1 MLLQTL
7 TLKKKISIFW
17 WACLLWTVAFSLLDV
32 RQFMSTKENLES
44 RVRRKVA
51 CSLVPRLSHCPRF
64 VYFLLI
70 VSEYGLLCVFPFVVI
85 ILLSPSSSLCA
96 FKFVIGDAP
105 FFCLPRV
112 FLVSY
117 THLASAAF
125 SFLGITFI
133 LWVTAF
139 SVFHIFWSF

>member
-1 MLLQTL
+1 
-7 TLKKKISIFW
+7 
-17 WACLLWTVAFSLLDV
+17 
-32 RQFMSTKENLES
+32 MSTKENLES

-51 CSLVPRLSHCPRF
+51 FSLVPRLSHCPRF

-96 FKFVIGDAP
+96 FVIGDAP

-133 LWVTAF
+133 L
-139 SVFHIFWSF
+139 